1 MKFTARL
8 SAFAVIAAAST
19 TIASAGTINLAS
31 FGTSGPQASGAA
43 NTALTYLGYN
53 PSTTYATSGGSLTGG
68 GASYS
73 LALPSGQSTWAS
85 ALPGSYYVSSNP
97 GDGPGGSNTEK
108 NGTYVYTS
116 TFNLTSGMYAGTLSL
131 LADDTATVK
140 LNGVPIFAAD
150 TAGGYPHCAV
160 SVPNC
165 MTVDTTSLYS
175 SLFKTGDGAAGLNTL
190 EVDLV
195 QGGSDRLGV
204 DLSGSITPTP
214 EPSSLLLLG
223 SGVAGSAGAMLRR
236 LRRRS

>member
-1 MKFTARL
+1 MNLIARV
-8 SAFAVIAAAST
+8 SAVAMIAAASAT
-19 TIASAGTINLAS
+19 VASAGTINLDS
-31 FGTSGPQASGAA
+31 YGTSGSPASGAS

-73 LALPSGQSTWAS
+73 LVLPAGQTTWAS
-85 ALPGSYYVSSNP
+85 ALAGSYYVSSNA
-97 GDGPGGSNTEK
+97 GDGPGGSNTEP

-116 TFNLTSGMYAGTLSL
+116 TFNLTSGTYAGTLSL

-140 LNGVPIFAAD
+140 LNGVTIFSAD
-150 TAGGYPHCAV
+150 TTNGYPHCAT

-165 MTVDTTSLYS
+165 VTVDTASLYN
-175 SLFKTGDGAAGLNTL
+175 SLFNTGQGAAGLNTL
-190 EVDLV
+190 EIDLV

-214 EPSSLLLLG
+214 EPNSLLLLG
-223 SGVAGSAGAMLRR
+223 SGVVGSAGAMLRR